1 MAEPFIG
8 EIKFFSFSWPP
19 KYWAP
24 CNGALLPINQNQA
37 LFSLLGTT
45 FGGNGVTT
53 FALPDLR
60 GRVPMH
66 SGSSTPQG
74 VQGGLENVTLNTT
87 QIPTHNHQVMASSKT
102 NGSQEEYANA
112 VIALGAIGTTPANV
126 YAPASVGALQPLVA
140 NTVSSTG
147 GTQPHTNLQPS
158 LVGNFCIALQ
168 GIYPSRN

>member
-8 EIKFFSFSWPP
+8 EIKFFSFAFPP
-19 KYWAP
+19 KNWAP
-24 CNGALLPINQNQA
+24 CNGQQLAIAQNQA

-66 SGSSTPQG
+66 SGSTTPQG
-74 VQGGLENVTLNTT
+74 ATGGVENVTLNIT
-87 QIPTHNHQVMASSKT
+87 QIPTHAHQVNASDT
-102 NGSQEEYANA
+102 AGSQKDFNNA
-112 VIALGAIGTTPANV
+112 IFADGSSADAKL
-126 YAPASVGALQPLVA
+126 YEAPGALQNLNPA
-140 NTVSSTG
+140 MVSNAG
-147 GTQPHTNLQPS
+147 GNQPHTNLQPS
-158 LVGNFCIALQ
+158 LVGNYCIALA